1 MKKVIYFLTAML
13 FSCGTETRS
22 QELLIINYLEDTSN
36 GVKTDLKIDILG
48 IEMSDVTIADS
59 LSFIE
64 TKFQERI
71 AKEEE
76 SIESFK
82 SNIQSAKEE
91 NKSLDR
97 SNVDNLAKI
106 SANKSVIKLY
116 ENGLEKALLSLKKNQ
131 DQKAVA
137 LGKYENQDENAVLV
151 KKGVTNF
158 SFFNPKLNTR
168 QERTETFV
176 LSKDGSEVLG
186 IVYKGELRRKR

>member
-1 MKKVIYFLTAML
+1 
-13 FSCGTETRS
+13 
-22 QELLIINYLEDTSN
+22 
-36 GVKTDLKIDILG
+36 VKTDLKIDISY
-48 IEMSDVTIADS
+48 IEVSDITVADS

-64 TKFQERI
+64 IKFQERI

-82 SNIQSAKEE
+82 SNIKSAKEE
-91 NKSLDR
+91 NKTLDR

-106 SANKSVIKLY
+106 SANNSVIKLY
-116 ENGLEKALLSLKKNQ
+116 KNGLKKALLSLEKTK
-131 DQKAVA
+131 DQKVVA
-137 LGKYENQDENAVLV
+137 LGKYENQDENAILV

-176 LSKDGSEVLG
+176 FSKDASKVLG
-186 IVYKGELRRKR
+186 IIYKGRLSRKR

>member
-22 QELLIINYLEDTSN
+22 QELLIINYLEDASN
-36 GVKTDLKIDILG
+36 GVKTDLKIDILD

-82 SNIQSAKEE
+82 SNIKSAKEE

-137 LGKYENQDENAVLV
+137 LGKYENQDENVVLV

-158 SFFNPKLNTR
+158 SFFNPKLDTR

-176 LSKDGSEVLG
+176 FSKDASKVLG
-186 IVYKGELRRKR
+186 IIYKGRLGRKR

>member
-22 QELLIINYLEDTSN
+22 QELLIINYLEDSSN
-36 GVKTDLKIDILG
+36 GVKTDLKIDILD

-82 SNIQSAKEE
+82 SNIKSAKKE

-116 ENGLEKALLSLKKNQ
+116 ENGLEKALLSLKK
-131 DQKAVA
+131 K
-137 LGKYENQDENAVLV
+137 
-151 KKGVTNF
+151 
-158 SFFNPKLNTR
+158 PR
-168 QERTETFV
+168 
-176 LSKDGSEVLG
+176 SKSSS
-186 IVYKGELRRKR
+186 IRKV